1 MRVTHHDRKIRD
13 VMTSNPRTIEPSTTV
28 QEAAK
33 LMRDEDVGQI
43 PIVENGSVS
52 GIVTDRDI
60 VLNVV
65 AEGVDPT
72 STPVSQIASRDLIT
86 IDPEQTLDEALRLMG
101 QHQVRRLPV
110 CEEDGRLVGIVA
122 QADIALQSDDA
133 RTGEVVEEISR

>member
-1 MRVTHHDRKIRD
+1 MTHDRKIRD
-13 VMTSNPRTIEPSTTV
+13 VMTPNPRTVEPSTTV

-33 LMRDEDVGQI
+33 VMRDEDVGPV
-43 PIVENGSVS
+43 PIVENGSVT

-65 AEGVDPT
+65 AEGKDVT
-72 STPVSQIASRDLIT
+72 STPVSEIASGDLVT
-86 IDPEQTLDEALRLMG
+86 VDPEQTLDEALRLMA

-122 QADIALQSDDA
+122 QADVALQSDDA
-133 RTGEVVEEISR
+133 RTGEVVEQISK